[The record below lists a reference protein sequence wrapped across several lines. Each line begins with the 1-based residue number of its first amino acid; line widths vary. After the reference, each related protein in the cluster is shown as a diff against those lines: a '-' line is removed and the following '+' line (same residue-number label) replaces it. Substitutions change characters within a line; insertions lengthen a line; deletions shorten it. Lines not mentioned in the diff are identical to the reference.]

1 MLNQK
6 TPQSLRS
13 ASFQG
18 RGDIVVPQRAARLN
32 QIKQSAKVSAPDQHL
47 DAIGFVRPISDI
59 TPKTPVV
66 HDVTP
71 KVCTPSVMDIA
82 PQYKKTASTATGSP
96 QYTRP
101 VVQYSRPHVVRSGRV
116 ISDIGSIKQPSTI
129 SQSNATASV
138 AVQQFA
144 KDKSVA
150 SNFDTSSHIKPVYEP
165 TAQKVQRLSFFR
177 MLRYIVPVAV
187 MLVGGF
193 LTYDTWV
200 TNRAVEVRASAFPSV
215 KAEPQESTEAAATSS
230 DDDAKQENKARNVPA
245 SVPASIQIDSIGVS
259 APIIQVGVTSQGAID
274 APLDNVHAGWYNK
287 SAKPGGTGSVFID
300 GHYGTRTDKG
310 VFHNLSNTKSGQEIK
325 IKNGA
330 GQEFKYR
337 IVSVKTLP
345 VDQVDMAEA
354 LRPARISRQS
364 LTIITCAGQ
373 YNIGNNSYN
382 QRTIVYA
389 EYIQ

>member
-1 MLNQK
+1 MLYSILKNKKRKNMLNQK

-215 KAEPQESTEAAATSS
+215 KAEPQESTEATSS
-230 DDDAKQENKARNVPA
+230 DAKIPPSLRLHHF
-245 SVPASIQIDSIGVS
+245 IT
-259 APIIQVGVTSQGAID
+259 PIS
-274 APLDNVHAGWYNK
+274 
-287 SAKPGGTGSVFID
+287 S
-300 GHYGTRTDKG
+300 
-310 VFHNLSNTKSGQEIK
+310 
-325 IKNGA
+325 
-330 GQEFKYR
+330 
-337 IVSVKTLP
+337 SVKSRTTNPAASSASGSYSTLSGFC
-345 VDQVDMAEA
+345 VW
-354 LRPARISRQS
+354 RS
-364 LTIITCAGQ
+364 
-373 YNIGNNSYN
+373 
-382 QRTIVYA
+382 
-389 EYIQ
+389 